1 MAGTEAEPP
10 IAVAPRWSPIEAVFR
25 HPVLAILPLGV
36 LLAVLVGGAV
46 SAEPTYTAESR
57 IVVGRLD
64 VEAQSVP
71 GFTAA
76 NNSLA
81 ATYARLVGSSQHI
94 EEIAEQTD
102 RAADQLRG
110 RVSAS
115 PIPESPIIRVE
126 ASGSSEAD
134 TIELADQAAAALI
147 TLVDRLNDPTERGQ
161 ALLGDYREAAS
172 SLAVAT
178 LERDLL
184 AEQVTTLQADGASA
198 ARIQA
203 VQEQLAEADAA
214 VAEAELRAET
224 LANLYQESQRARS
237 DSDLL
242 RQLSEGRGTGS
253 DARQTVLVAGIT
265 AVLVGTLLGI
275 ALVWLVANWPALR
288 AATHSA
294 GRSWHWS
301 SGSSDVESLP
311 DGEDARADHVAE
323 SAVR

>member
-1 MAGTEAEPP
+1 
-10 IAVAPRWSPIEAVFR
+10 VLR
-25 HPVLAILPLGV
+25 HPVVAILPLVV
-36 LLAVLVGGAV
+36 LVVVLVGGAV
-46 SAEPTYTAESR
+46 TTAPTYTAESR

-81 ATYARLVGSSQHI
+81 ATYARLVGSTQHV
-94 EEIAEQTD
+94 EEIADQTE
-102 RAADQLRG
+102 RTADEVRG
-110 RVSAS
+110 RVGAS

-147 TLVDRLNDPTERGQ
+147 TLVDRLNDPSERGL
-161 ALLGDYREAAS
+161 ALLDDYREAAS
-172 SLAVAT
+172 ALAAAT

-184 AEQVTTLQADGASA
+184 AEQVETLQAEGASA
-198 ARIQA
+198 ARVQA
-203 VQEQLAEADAA
+203 VQEQLTEADAT
-214 VAEAELRAET
+214 VAEAQLRTET
-224 LANLYQESQRARS
+224 LANLYQESQQARS

-242 RQLSEGRGTGS
+242 RQLSTGQGTGS
-253 DARQTVLVAGIT
+253 DARQTILAAGIT

-275 ALVWLVANWPALR
+275 ALAWLVANWRALR
-288 AATHSA
+288 AATRSA
-294 GRSWHWS
+294 GRSWHRSS
-301 SGSSDVESLP
+301 SGDDAVPQPADELAP
-311 DGEDARADHVAE
+311 DDQVAE